1 VLQHPLTP
9 RGKKIWLGDEGFDS
23 SQQLIAA
30 AVEASGR
37 LVLSNASGKRGILR
51 LVTKGDKQRRYCSP
65 FCALHSEIHDASG
78 VSICTFVLVKQV

>member
-1 VLQHPLTP
+1 MLQHPLTP

-65 FCALHSEIHDASG
+65 VALFFLRFTTPQ
-78 VSICTFVLVKQV
+78 VSVFVLLE